1 MTDSDAS
8 KIVRTVLCRGL
19 SIEQSDHITR
29 AMIATS
35 ANPGN
40 IVLREG
46 DRPQGLFILVKG
58 TVEILKE
65 DDGGPQVIAT
75 VEAPTVLGEMS
86 VILAR
91 ESSATVRAKTV
102 CEFRL
107 LTRPQFER
115 LINEDNLA
123 AYKIV
128 RALAEVIAMRL
139 YRMDENVLELRGRRD
154 EAKPIEELSEFK
166 QKLFSEWSL

>member
-1 MTDSDAS
+1 MNDSEAS

-19 SIEQSDHITR
+19 SAEQSDHITR
-29 AMIATS
+29 AMVPTS

-40 IVLREG
+40 VVLREG

-58 TVEILKE
+58 TVEILK
-65 DDGGPQVIAT
+65 DAGGGEEILAT
-75 VEAPTVLGEMS
+75 IDAPTVLGEMS
-86 VILAR
+86 LILAR
-91 ESSATVRAKTV
+91 EQSATVRARTA

-115 LINEDNLA
+115 LIHEDNLA

-128 RALAEVIAMRL
+128 LALAEVIAKRL
-139 YRMDENVLELRGRRD
+139 YRMDEKVLELRGRHD
-154 EAKPIEELSEFK
+154 EPKPIEELTQFK